1 MKTFEARVAESK
13 TQYFKAVF
21 PELTN
26 HHNTMHGG
34 EVMKIMDEIAF
45 ITATRFC
52 RKGIVTVSCDK
63 IDFKQSLP
71 AGTMMEVIG
80 KVISVGNTSLKV
92 EVQVYIE
99 QMYIEGRTKAVE
111 GVFTLVAID
120 ENKKPI
126 AVIE

>member
-1 MKTFEARVAESK
+1 MTFEERVEKSK
-13 TQYFKAVF
+13 THYFKAVF

-34 EVMKIMDEIAF
+34 EVMRVMDEIAF

-52 RKGIVTVSCDK
+52 RKGIVIVSCEK
-63 IDFKQSLP
+63 VDFSQPLP
-71 AGTMMEVIG
+71 AGTMVEVIG
-80 KVISVGNTSLKV
+80 KVIQVGNTSLKV
-92 EVQVYIE
+92 EVELYIE
-99 QMYIEGRTKAVE
+99 QMLSEDRSKAVV

-126 AVIE
+126 KVLG

>member
-1 MKTFEARVAESK
+1 MTFEERVDKSK
-13 TQYFKAVF
+13 THYFKAVF

-63 IDFKQSLP
+63 VDFNQSLP
-71 AGTMMEVIG
+71 GGTMMEVIG

-92 EVQVYIE
+92 EVKVFIE
-99 QMYIEGRTKAVE
+99 QMYAEGRIKAIE
-111 GVFTLVAID
+111 GVFTLVALD
-120 ENKKPI
+120 DNKKPI
-126 AVIE
+126 TVLG